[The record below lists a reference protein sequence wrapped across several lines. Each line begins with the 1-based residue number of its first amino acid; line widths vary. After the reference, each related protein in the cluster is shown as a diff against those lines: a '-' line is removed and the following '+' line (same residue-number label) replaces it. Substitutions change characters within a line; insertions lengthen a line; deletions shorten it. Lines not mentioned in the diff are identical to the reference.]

1 MPCNLSGFCRIFR
14 PETNSQPLRNMKS
27 KLTYAF
33 AAIALVGVFLT
44 SNLAFNA
51 PVAEKE
57 YMTMTVIE
65 SIIPAGIGR
74 SRILIDKDGELEEL
88 KINNFYSAVG
98 INMGNIYD
106 NDVMVNAKI
115 NEYANQGWV
124 LDFVNTGVQSPT
136 DGGKSGIYC
145 TRYIFSRSN

>member
-1 MPCNLSGFCRIFR
+1 MLFRILRQNF
-14 PETNSQPLRNMKS
+14 ETSQEMK
-27 KLTYAF
+27 KTF
-33 AAIALVGVFLT
+33 AYSFAVLAVVGTVLA
-44 SNLAFNA
+44 SSLAFNT
-51 PVAEKE
+51 PVAQKE

-74 SRILIDKDGELEEL
+74 SRILIDNGGEMEEL

-106 NDVMVNAKI
+106 NDVMVNAKL
-115 NEYANQGWV
+115 NEYAADGWI

-145 TRYIFSRSN
+145 TRYIFSRSL

>member
-1 MPCNLSGFCRIFR
+1 
-14 PETNSQPLRNMKS
+14 MKNT
-27 KLTYAF
+27 LTYSLAVVT
-33 AAIALVGVFLT
+33 LVGAILASSF
-44 SNLAFNA
+44 AFNT

-74 SRILIDKDGELEEL
+74 SRILIDNGGKMEEL

-106 NDVMVNAKI
+106 NDVMVSSKI
-115 NEYANQGWV
+115 NAFAAEGWV

-136 DGGKSGIYC
+136 DGGKSGIFC
-145 TRYIFSRSN
+145 TRYIFSRVR

>member
-1 MPCNLSGFCRIFR
+1 MQEIPVR
-14 PETNSQPLRNMKS
+14 MKNT
-27 KLTYAF
+27 LTYSLAVVT
-33 AAIALVGVFLT
+33 LVGAILASSF
-44 SNLAFNA
+44 AFNT

-74 SRILIDKDGELEEL
+74 SRILIDNGGNMEEL

-106 NDVMVNAKI
+106 NDVMVSSKI
-115 NEYANQGWV
+115 NAFAAEGWV

-145 TRYIFSRSN
+145 TRYIFSRVR

>member
-1 MPCNLSGFCRIFR
+1 
-14 PETNSQPLRNMKS
+14 MKN
-27 KLTYAF
+27 KLTTGVAVF
-33 AAIALVGVFLT
+33 ALVGAVLASSF
-44 SNLAFNA
+44 AFNS

-57 YMTMTVIE
+57 YMTMTVVE

-74 SRILIDKDGELEEL
+74 SRILIDNNGDMEEL

-106 NDVMVNAKI
+106 NDVMVGSKI

-145 TRYIFSRSN
+145 TRYIFSRAK

>member
-1 MPCNLSGFCRIFR
+1 
-14 PETNSQPLRNMKS
+14 MK
-27 KLTYAF
+27 KTF
-33 AAIALVGVFLT
+33 AYSFAVLAVVGTVLA
-44 SNLAFNA
+44 SSLAFNT
-51 PVAEKE
+51 PVAQKE

-74 SRILIDKDGELEEL
+74 SRILIDNGGVMEEL

-106 NDVMVNAKI
+106 NDVMVNAKL
-115 NEYANQGWV
+115 NEYAADGWI

-145 TRYIFSRSN
+145 TRYIFSRSL